1 MYARLLLGM
10 ILSKNFTDPFDT
22 NPSDGPLPPFPSHL
36 KIKLKS
42 ISGPHESNFW
52 RNIYHRVP
60 SSSHEGIHGT
70 PQMVNLNTEPDWR
83 FDAGRNEIESLR
95 QLIQEQS
102 RRIEILEDQITS
114 ERMNHESEIIRF
126 MEHHR
131 GEIDALK
138 RRSGQYDH
146 HQHRVTSETS
156 LSPGWSR
163 KSHGHSRSS
172 NSSPLRGFGSGP
184 TRSFETER
192 VVPSRLSHS
201 SPDSLD
207 GSKILSFSSTKKGDR
222 SFSKYS
228 TSLFASPRDDPLL
241 AVEEE
246 QKEESTSGRKSP
258 FKTQNA
264 DIFPGMSH
272 LEDTSRPDR
281 ETSDMKVLFEK
292 SIPDEDSD
300 FLRYLENFQSELRSF
315 H

>member
-1 MYARLLLGM
+1 M

-22 NPSDGPLPPFPSHL
+22 NPIDGPLPPFPSHL

-52 RNIYHRVP
+52 RNIYHRIP
-60 SSSHEGIHGT
+60 SPHEVLQDI
-70 PQMVNLNTEPDWR
+70 PQMVNLNMESEWR
-83 FDAGRNEIESLR
+83 FDMGRSEIESLR

-138 RRSGQYDH
+138 RRSTTQYDH
-146 HQHRVTSETS
+146 HQHRVTSEID
-156 LSPGWSR
+156 LSPSWSR
-163 KSHGHSRSS
+163 KSHRHSKSS
-172 NSSPLRGFGSGP
+172 NSLNQSPLRLRGFGSP

-192 VVPSRLSHS
+192 ITSFRPSHS
-201 SPDSLD
+201 SPDGD
-207 GSKILSFSSTKKGDR
+207 GSKTLSFSSTKNRD
-222 SFSKYS
+222 SSPSKYS
-228 TSLFASPRDDPLL
+228 SLFPSPRDHPL
-241 AVEEE
+241 VVQPVDDE
-246 QKEESTSGRKSP
+246 QKEEATPGRRTP
-258 FKTQNA
+258 YQTQSA
-264 DIFPGMSH
+264 DIFPEMSR
-272 LEDTSRPDR
+272 DGNSRSPHDYSTER
-281 ETSDMKVLFEK
+281 KDMKFHFEK
-292 SIPDEDSD
+292 TIPEEDSD